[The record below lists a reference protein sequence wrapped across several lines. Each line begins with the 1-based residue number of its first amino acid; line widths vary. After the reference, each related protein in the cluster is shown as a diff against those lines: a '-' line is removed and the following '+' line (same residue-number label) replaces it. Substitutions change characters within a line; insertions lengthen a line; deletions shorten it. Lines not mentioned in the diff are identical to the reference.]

1 MVHAILP
8 LGTEGTI
15 MNKPFAKPKTRSALR
30 RKLGVLYYGS
40 RRKFYW
46 ILMWNKFASS
56 RSTELLPYTYFT
68 HHTPLIRKLKDT
80 EMWMQENKIVNLRNA
95 VARIDGVIL
104 RPGETFSYWKLIGNP
119 SRRRGYKEGMIL
131 VNGTV
136 QPGVGGGLCQLSNLI
151 FWMTLHT
158 PLTVVERHRHA
169 YDVFP
174 DSNRTQPFG
183 SGATCYY
190 PYGDLMIRND
200 TEDTYQLKVKVGKT
214 DLEGAWHV
222 SGRPLYSFKIV
233 EKDHEM
239 RSEFWGGFTRHNKLY
254 REQYDLSGDL
264 VSEELVVE
272 NSAVMMYSPFIEQVK
287 AN

>member
-1 MVHAILP
+1 
-8 LGTEGTI
+8 
-15 MNKPFAKPKTRSALR
+15 MNKPYERPKHRSDLRLKLGAFYFGLR
-30 RKLGVLYYGS
+30 RKLS
-40 RRKFYW
+40 W
-46 ILMWNKFASS
+46 IFMRNEFATTID
-56 RSTELLPYTYFT
+56 RETLPYTYFS

-80 EMWMQENKIVNLRNA
+80 EMWMQENKIVNLKIA
-95 VARIDGVIL
+95 VECLNGVII

-119 SRRRGYKEGMIL
+119 TRRRGFKEGMVL

-136 QPGVGGGLCQLSNLI
+136 RPGIGGGLCQLSNLI
-151 FWMTLHT
+151 FWMTIHT

-190 PYGDLMIRND
+190 PHGDLMIRND
-200 TEDTYQLKVKVGKT
+200 TPDTYQLVVKVGET
-214 DLEGAWHV
+214 DLEGSWRL
-222 SGRPLYSFKIV
+222 SSEPMYRYEIV

-254 REQYDLSGDL
+254 REQYDTDGILLSEQL
-264 VSEELVVE
+264 VIE
-272 NSAVMMYSPFIEQVK
+272 NSAVMMYSPFLEQTAK
-287 AN
+287 S